1 MELKDYPN
9 AISKLQ
15 GQILQ
20 LEQEIIGLAESVN
33 LFSAL
38 IDKGIA
44 FDSTLKNEAQRKAA
58 RLERQQSDPDYY
70 QALMQLAT
78 AKKRREQLGIELE
91 LLRNSFVVAKL
102 EVRSRIATLEAQAA

>member
-1 MELKDYPN
+1 MELKDYPG
-9 AISKLQ
+9 AIAKVQ

-44 FDSTLKNEAQRKAA
+44 FDDTLKNEAQRQAA
-58 RLERQQSDPDYY
+58 RLEQQQSDPDYY
-70 QALMQLAT
+70 QALMQLT
-78 AKKRREQLGIELE
+78 VSKQRREQLGIELE

-102 EVRSRIATLEAQAA
+102 EMRSRTAFLEAQAA